1 MANPRK
7 FSEKIALHKQRQAEE
22 RNAYERGL
30 MEVRSVTNPA
40 PSVQN
45 PPVQN
50 AQPVVSKRPIRK
62 RPGKVKTTLPL
73 RETSIPEEPVSK

>member
-22 RNAYERGL
+22 RNAYERVL

-40 PSVQN
+40 PSQN
-45 PPVQN
+45 PPPS